1 MRQYLIETRTTTN
14 NGIQNMFTITR
25 AIATNDH
32 VLSFDNGMS
41 ITELQRDTSKAV
53 LVEAAKNMAVR
64 NNLEFPAFN

>member
-1 MRQYLIETRTTTN
+1 
-14 NGIQNMFTITR
+14 MFTITR

-53 LVEAAKNMAVR
+53 LVEAAKNMAVS
-64 NNLEFPAFN
+64 NGLDFPSFN